1 MNSKAAAI
9 ELIRNQ
15 GLQNVQRIAMAG
27 NEPYRAMAITIFEIA
42 GEEVPI

>member
-1 MNSKAAAI
+1 MNSKEAAI

-15 GLQNVQRIAMAG
+15 GLQNVQRIANSG
-27 NEPYRAMAITIFEIA
+27 NEPYRAMAITILEIV